1 MLVETAE
8 RAQTGE
14 RRREDPFCRLNRR
27 EENVDAERGTCD
39 EMKIRRESLCQEN
52 KKEETVTRGDS
63 EEGGGY
69 EENIKPEDLL
79 AVV

>member
-1 MLVETAE
+1 MLVETAK

-14 RRREDPFCRLNRR
+14 RRSGNHFCRLNRS
-27 EENVDAERGTCD
+27 EENVDPERGTCD
-39 EMKIRRESLCQEN
+39 EMKIRRKSLCQEN

-69 EENIKPEDLL
+69 EENISPEDLL